1 MSFPVAFSVQLA
13 QREQRRGEDSRNTIV
28 IDLKHLA
35 YDCSSSVFHDKK
47 ISQTTRNV
55 NFLLA
60 KNSTLLE
67 LWEFK

>member
-13 QREQRRGEDSRNTIV
+13 QRGEDSRHTIV

>member
-13 QREQRRGEDSRNTIV
+13 QRGEDSRHTIV

-47 ISQTTRNV
+47 ISQMTRNV

>member
-13 QREQRRGEDSRNTIV
+13 QREQSRGEDSRHTIV